1 MTPASNDALF
11 KAEASVISRGSEE
24 HCSTV
29 SRGRRFAMEDPMP
42 NCIQIS
48 SLLWDKPG
56 LGSSINQRPYF
67 LKAGSWFQV
76 LFAQAMQSA
85 WVGETGAVGYKVE
98 TSAWQQK
105 PRRRAAPWNQSGKRG
120 YGMGYWLNCGLE
132 ALQ

>member
-1 MTPASNDALF
+1 MAPASNDALF

-29 SRGRRFAMEDPMP
+29 RRGRRFAMEDSMP
-42 NCIQIS
+42 SCIQIS

-76 LFAQAMQSA
+76 LFAQAMQST
-85 WVGETGAVGYKVE
+85 WVGETGAMGYKVE
-98 TSAWQQK
+98 TSTWQQK
-105 PRRRAAPWNQSGKRG
+105 PKEEPLPGIRAEKGD
-120 YGMGYWLNCGLE
+120 MGW
-132 ALQ
+132 ATD